1 VFDVFISHS
10 SKDKVVADALKHR
23 LEASSVR
30 TWKAPE
36 NIQPGQVWEEAI
48 TEAISICR
56 ITLLIWSTDS
66 QDSQQVKR
74 ELALAASMDKIVI
87 PLRIQNLRPEGAFA
101 YYLTNT
107 HWLDAFLQDQENAL
121 LEVVDRVHMILK
133 APSGGKPIDAGG
145 SNNKSSDAGEEEPI
159 IRAIA
164 TKSGSSRINSNNII
178 HRDSK
183 GKHDAVEEIEGQ
195 TNMAN
200 CSRTEALSWT
210 ASRTSTNYFK
220 AGLSENILLTQC
232 QSGISILVTAEVSL
246 TGVASISI
254 DGQMFD
260 AVPLGL
266 NEYCAEAEF
275 MVNDTSNSLYMS
287 FACISH
293 VRASLLVANGLMISI
308 AY

>member
-1 VFDVFISHS
+1 MFDVFISHS
-10 SKDKVVADALKHR
+10 SKDKAVADALKHR
-23 LEASSVR
+23 LEESSVR

-48 TEAISICR
+48 TEAISICK
-56 ITLLIWSTDS
+56 ITLLIWSADS

-74 ELALAASMDKIVI
+74 ELALAARMDKIVI
-87 PLRIQNLRPEGAFA
+87 PLRIQNVRPEGTFA

-107 HWLDAFLQDQENAL
+107 HWLDAYLQDQENAL

-145 SNNKSSDAGEEEPI
+145 SNNQSSDVEEQEPMVH
-159 IRAIA
+159 ALA
-164 TKSGSSRINSNNII
+164 TKPGSSRVNSNNII

-183 GKHDAVEEIEGQ
+183 GKHGAVEEIEGQ
-195 TNMAN
+195 ANMAN
-200 CSRTEALSWT
+200 SSRNEALSWT
-210 ASRTSTNYFK
+210 ASRASTNYLE

-246 TGVASISI
+246 TGAASISI

-266 NEYCAEAEF
+266 NEYCVEAEF
-275 MVNDTSNSLYMS
+275 TVNGTSNSLYMS
-287 FACISH
+287 FAGNSR
-293 VRASLLVANGLMISI
+293 VRASLLVVNGLIVSI
-308 AY
+308 AC